1 MNKQDLKKIYNEISN
16 IKDENKEE
24 LWLMFQYF
32 INCYIN
38 SIFNIGLTSSITK
51 ESLITFKEF
60 YQIIKTENNILSQV
74 IIKYKKLE
82 YDHIIK
88 LLNDLDSLNEK
99 TFNYYYSLFDNIED
113 AIFTKDEYRIKRIKK
128 NFNTLIETTE
138 FNERII

>member
-38 SIFNIGLTSSITK
+38 SIFNIGLTSNITK

-60 YQIIKTENNILSQV
+60 YHIIKTENNILSQV

>member
-51 ESLITFKEF
+51 EALITFKEF